1 MRKLFFDVFDNYTEF
16 YNNPAENINIKKTL
30 KYDIPYE
37 MKSILQLDPKKY
49 LITGS
54 YGVGNPTETPW
65 IAIFDKSIT
74 VSAQHGFYV
83 VILFRKDMQGCYL
96 SLNQGTTYL
105 RNKFKGYKPVQKM
118 KEVANKLENALSLH
132 TVNGL
137 ISEIN
142 LASIQQNAKAYEAAN
157 IQAKFYARNAFPFN
171 EELAVDVQ
179 NMLENLEEIKSFIG
193 SRTLDQVID
202 DLIYQEEI
210 SDVKFQEDVLIS
222 PPAKTNQVPHPVP
235 NKTMSSPN
243 TEKYLR
249 DSKIAKEALIL
260 AEYKCEADPTH
271 LTFISPITGENFV
284 EAHHLIPISYQN
296 DFKYSLDVPGNI
308 ISLCPNCHRE
318 IHHGVNEDKANMIRT
333 FYEKRKEI
341 LRVFGINEELNNIF
355 KMYRLSF
362 FLYKK

>member
-1 MRKLFFDVFDNYTEF
+1 MRKLFLDVFDNYTEF

-37 MKSILQLDPKKY
+37 MNTILQLDPKKY

-83 VILFRKDMQGCYL
+83 VILFRKDMQGFYL

-105 RNKFKGYKPVQKM
+105 RNKFKGFKPVQKM
-118 KEVANKLENALSLH
+118 KEVATKLENALSLH
-132 TVNGL
+132 TVNGS

-142 LASIQQNAKAYEAAN
+142 LASIQQNAKAYQAAN
-157 IQAKFYARNAFPFN
+157 IQAKYYARNAFPSN
-171 EELAVDVQ
+171 EELAIDVQ
-179 NMLENLEEIKSFIG
+179 DMLENLEEIKNFIG
-193 SRTLDQVID
+193 IRTLDQVID

-210 SDVKFQEDVLIS
+210 NDVKFQEDVLIS
-222 PPAKTNQVPHPVP
+222 PPAKTIIAPHPVLS
-235 NKTMSSPN
+235 KTMSSPN

-249 DSKIAKEALIL
+249 DSKIAKEALTL
-260 AEYKCEADPTH
+260 ADYACEADPTH
-271 LTFISPITGENFV
+271 LTFISPITGKNFV
-284 EAHHLIPISYQN
+284 EAHHLIPISNQGIYS
-296 DFKYSLDVPGNI
+296 YSLDVPGNI

-318 IHHGVNEDKANMIRT
+318 IHHGTDVSKRKLIHI
-333 FYEKRKEI
+333 FYEQRKGI
-341 LRVFGINEELNNIF
+341 LHEFGIHEKYNEVL
-355 KMYRLSF
+355 KMYNL
-362 FLYKK
+362 

>member
-1 MRKLFFDVFDNYTEF
+1 MRKLFLDVFDNYTEF
-16 YNNPAENINIKKTL
+16 YNNPAENINLKKTL

-37 MKSILQLDPKKY
+37 MNSILQLDPKKY

-118 KEVANKLENALSLH
+118 KEVATKLKTSLSFQA
-132 TVNGL
+132 VNGL

-157 IQAKFYARNAFPFN
+157 IQAKFYARNVFPSN
-171 EELAVDVQ
+171 EELAIDLQ
-179 NMLENLEEIKSFIG
+179 DMLENLGQIKNFIG
-193 SRTLDQVID
+193 IRTLGQVID

-210 SDVKFQEDVLIS
+210 NDVKFQEDVLIS
-222 PPAKTNQVPHPVP
+222 PPAKTIKAPRPVP
-235 NKTMSSPN
+235 GKINNSSN
-243 TEKYLR
+243 REMYLR
-249 DSKIAKEALIL
+249 DSKIAKEALTLVDYI
-260 AEYKCEADPTH
+260 CEADPTH
-271 LTFISPITGENFV
+271 LTFISPITGKNFV
-284 EAHHLIPISYQN
+284 EAHHLIPISNQANYS
-296 DFKYSLDVPGNI
+296 YSLDVPGNI

-318 IHHGVNEDKANMIRT
+318 IHHGTEASKSKLIHT
-333 FYEKRKEI
+333 FYEQRKEI
-341 LRVFGINEELNNIF
+341 LNDFGIHENYIEVL
-355 KMYRLSF
+355 KMYNL
-362 FLYKK
+362 